1 MKTEVNED
9 IHLGDSGPMY
19 QVVDGKHGG
28 GGGGAGWREESRKV
42 RAVVR
47 IEGES

>member
-19 QVVDGKHGG
+19 QVVDGKHRGR
-28 GGGGAGWREESRKV
+28 GGAGWREESRNV